1 MAFDFIPLAIPDILL
16 IKSTCHIDKRGYFTE
31 MYRRSAF
38 TRLKAE
44 FVQDNLVRSAHQVLR
59 GLHLQLKPKA
69 QGKLIQVVR
78 GEIFD
83 VVVDLRVNS
92 DTFGEWVGIKMV
104 SEERVQL
111 WVPPGFA
118 HGYVVLSKLGADI
131 AYKVTQEYDPNLET
145 GIRWDDPEIAISWP
159 ISNPILSKR
168 DQGLPTLAQSD
179 LRDKGLRAD

>member
-118 HGYVVLSKLGADI
+118 HGFLGME
-131 AYKVTQEYDPNLET
+131 KENLVMYGCTKYRNKKSET
-145 GIRWDDPEIAISWP
+145 GIKWNDKNLKINWNIKK
-159 ISNPILSKR
+159 PILSKK
-168 DQGLPTLAQSD
+168 DEKNKSLNEVIKKT
-179 LRDKGLRAD
+179 